1 MIYKRRILT
10 TKLQRMIQR
19 FTVVIVS
26 GSRQVGK
33 STLLRNELSGW
44 DTVVFD
50 PVVDVLLERD
60 GTFYPMEV
68 KLSSHPSRKDTRG
81 IASFRA
87 NYPKLKIAPGLVI
100 APAERIAQLSEN
112 GYCLPWDAY
121 ESSRL
126 CRERPL
132 RPQINFLS

>member
-100 APAERIAQLSEN
+100 APAERIERLSEN
-112 GYCLPWDAY
+112 DYCLPWD
-121 ESSRL
+121 SV
-126 CRERPL
+126 
-132 RPQINFLS
+132 